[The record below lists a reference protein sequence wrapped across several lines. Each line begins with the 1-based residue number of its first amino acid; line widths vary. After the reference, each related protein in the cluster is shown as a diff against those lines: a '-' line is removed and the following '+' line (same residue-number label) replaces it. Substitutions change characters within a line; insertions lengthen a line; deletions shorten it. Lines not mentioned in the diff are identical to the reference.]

1 MPGKVLEIV
10 DDAKDVAAV
19 EISGKRHNVS
29 IALLRGADRPS
40 AGDWVLVHLG
50 FAMNRMDEA
59 EAMASQEMLEGF
71 GDIFEMNGLEV
82 SRDAGR

>member
-10 DDAKDVAAV
+10 DDEKDVAAV

-59 EAMASQEMLEGF
+59 EAIASQEMLEGF

-82 SRDAGR
+82 SRDAAR